1 LAAVPLD
8 ERQLGAA
15 TALVAGYDGQTGD
28 ALKSRADLARM
39 DSAVRTGLIGPDSE
53 PGRLWNKAT
62 SSPEALAPAEAAQLL
77 AHVGS
82 LAESTKD
89 IQHPELKLPEGA
101 DVVALTHADG
111 GFAVDVRVDGPA
123 AATVAPAVATA
134 PPVDKPP
141 APTEPTVRVL
151 PGGGTAVFA
160 VPALAAAVAL
170 RHLYPA
176 DGNRW
181 IDRQPKAVP
190 SLNRVVLDVSN
201 GESFDNNLMAAP
213 HPATRPGTSVL
224 LEVPPE
230 RQALYKQWASASNAV
245 GSETGP
251 AIVRE
256 ATQQRTVNKVVLS
269 TVADVGKTVHEL
281 ETLVGAKK
289 VTVYAPK
296 QPDGFVPVTEHVS
309 TDGTRTVVVR
319 SAGTDI
325 ETPHAYIA
333 FVRPA
338 EAEGLKP
345 PVPST
350 GWQPSQDGG
359 SAVMANTAKIAYGH
373 LQDKVTPS
381 PTSLTDIMIGR
392 SKASHFAIGTDSS
405 GVPVVSVGRSAEEA
419 AAGLPMPDAQ
429 ARASHG
435 VVEVQSS
442 NPDDQAPALRAV
454 ALLKALGVDTTSVRL
469 R

>member
-1 LAAVPLD
+1 MSW
-8 ERQLGAA
+8 R
-15 TALVAGYDGQTGD
+15 
-28 ALKSRADLARM
+28 
-39 DSAVRTGLIGPDSE
+39 
-53 PGRLWNKAT
+53 
-62 SSPEALAPAEAAQLL
+62 
-77 AHVGS
+77 
-82 LAESTKD
+82 
-89 IQHPELKLPEGA
+89 
-101 DVVALTHADG
+101 
-111 GFAVDVRVDGPA
+111 
-123 AATVAPAVATA
+123 
-134 PPVDKPP
+134 
-141 APTEPTVRVL
+141 
-151 PGGGTAVFA
+151 
-160 VPALAAAVAL
+160 
-170 RHLYPA
+170 
-176 DGNRW
+176 RW
-181 IDRQPKAVP
+181 
-190 SLNRVVLDVSN
+190 S
-201 GESFDNNLMAAP
+201 
-213 HPATRPGTSVL
+213 
-224 LEVPPE
+224 
-230 RQALYKQWASASNAV
+230 
-245 GSETGP
+245 
-251 AIVRE
+251 
-256 ATQQRTVNKVVLS
+256 
-269 TVADVGKTVHEL
+269 
-281 ETLVGAKK
+281 GAKK

-435 VVEVQSS
+435 VVEVQSRIPTTS
-442 NPDDQAPALRAV
+442 APALPV
-454 ALLKALGVDTTSVRL
+454 ALALGVDTTSVGWMQPR
-469 R
+469 RGVGPRYSSAGSACRRRGT

>member
-1 LAAVPLD
+1 
-8 ERQLGAA
+8 
-15 TALVAGYDGQTGD
+15 
-28 ALKSRADLARM
+28 M
-39 DSAVRTGLIGPDSE
+39 DHAVRTGLVPAETE
-53 PGRLWNKAT
+53 PARLWNRAT
-62 SSPEALAPAEAAQLL
+62 TAPETLAPAEAARLL

-111 GFAVDVRVDGPA
+111 GFAVDVRVDGPT
-123 AATVAPAVATA
+123 AATVAPTVATA
-134 PPVDKPP
+134 PPVAKPP
-141 APTEPTVRVL
+141 TTTEPTVRVL
-151 PGGGTAVFA
+151 PGGT
-160 VPALAAAVAL
+160 AAVYAAPVLPAAIAL

-190 SLNRVVLDVSN
+190 SLSRVMLDISN

-230 RQALYKQWASASNAV
+230 RQALYKQWARASNAV

-256 ATQQRTVNKVVLS
+256 ATEQRTVNKVVLAD
-269 TVADVGKTVHEL
+269 VADVGKTVHEL

-325 ETPHAYIA
+325 STPHAYIA

-338 EAEGLKP
+338 DAEGLKP

-359 SAVMANTAKIAYGH
+359 VMANTAKVTYGH
-373 LQDKVTPS
+373 LKDKVTPS
-381 PTSLTDIMIGR
+381 PSSLTDIMIGR

-419 AAGLPMPDAQ
+419 ASGLPMPDAQ

-435 VVEVQSS
+435 VVDVQSA
-442 NPDDQAPALRAV
+442 NPEDLSPAYRAL
-454 ALLKALGVDTTSVRL
+454 ALLRSLGVETSRYTVS
-469 R
+469 